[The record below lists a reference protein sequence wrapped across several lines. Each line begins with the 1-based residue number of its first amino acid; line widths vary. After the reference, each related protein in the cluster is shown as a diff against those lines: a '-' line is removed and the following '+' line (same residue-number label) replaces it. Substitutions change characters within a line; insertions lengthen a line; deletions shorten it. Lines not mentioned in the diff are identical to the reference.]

1 MNRLNMEVTI
11 KIIKAMLAITAVL
24 LILPGFV
31 VAQERLSVTAG
42 IANIRSGP
50 GTEYDVWWQVE
61 QYHPFII
68 IEKKEDWYKIKDFEN
83 EEAWLHKSLLSKM
96 ETVITK
102 ITKKGT
108 CNIRSKPDTKSQIV
122 FTVTTGVPFKV
133 LERKGNWIKVEH
145 TDGDMGWIY
154 KTLVW

>member
-61 QYHPFII
+61 QYHPSII

-83 EEAWLHKSLLSKM
+83 EEAWLHKSLLGKI
-96 ETVITK
+96 ETVIS
-102 ITKKGT
+102 KKDM
-108 CNIRSKPDTKSQIV
+108 CNIRSKPDTKSQIL
-122 FTVTTGVPFKV
+122 FTVEIGVPFKV
-133 LERKGNWIKVEH
+133 LERKENWIKIEH
-145 TDGDMGWIY
+145 TDGDVGWIY

>member
-1 MNRLNMEVTI
+1 MNRLNMEGTI

-31 VAQERLSVTAG
+31 VAQERLSVTDG

-50 GTEYDVWWQVE
+50 GTKYDVWWQVE

-68 IEKKEDWYKIKDFEN
+68 IEKKKDWYKIKDFED
-83 EEAWLHKSLLSKM
+83 EEAWVHKPLLSKM

-102 ITKKGT
+102 ITKKGK
-108 CNIRSKPDTKSQIV
+108 CNIRSKPDTNSQIV
-122 FTVTTGVPFKV
+122 FKVTTGVPFKV

>member
-1 MNRLNMEVTI
+1 MNRLNIEVTI

-83 EEAWLHKSLLSKM
+83 AEAWLHKSLLSKM

-102 ITKKGT
+102 IKKKGT
-108 CNIRSKPDTKSQIV
+108 CNIRSKPTTKSQIL
-122 FTVTTGVPFKV
+122 FTVEAGVPFKV
-133 LERKGNWIKVEH
+133 LERKKNWIKVEH
-145 TDGDMGWIY
+145 TDGDVGWIY
-154 KTLVW
+154 KILVW

>member
-1 MNRLNMEVTI
+1 MNRLNIEVTI

-31 VAQERLSVTAG
+31 VAQERLSVTSG

-102 ITKKGT
+102 IKKKGT
-108 CNIRSKPDTKSQIV
+108 CNIRSKPTTKSQIL
-122 FTVTTGVPFKV
+122 FTVEAGVPFKV
-133 LERKGNWIKVEH
+133 LERKKNWIKVEH